1 MSPMF
6 SIHQLRSSVHI
17 VQGVSSFV
25 GTGLGFAVT
34 GDFVGFFVGCGVGS
48 NVGSWKIMKE
58 NNEVIDEFTKL
69 NESDCRK
76 NKETEINN

>member
-1 MSPMF
+1 MF

-34 GDFVGFFVGCGVGS
+34 GDFVGFFVGSGVGS
-48 NVGSWKIMKE
+48 GVGPNVGSVE
-58 NNEVIDEFTKL
+58 NERKHGVIGELICL
-69 NESDCRK
+69 NESDCRRICGQRLK
-76 NKETEINN
+76 K